1 MSVTLIKQVS
11 FIFHLRKTSGHV
23 ECKREIEKKGTHF
36 FFHFQEGTSLFPFVL
51 FFFFLIFFFVKI
63 KKKKNQVCEIN
74 TCQGRNQVQS
84 AFFFFNYFCF
94 LDLILL
100 LGRVMFVL
108 QLSLLRFSP
117 ELRVRS
123 CLFFAV
129 QSIL

>member
-63 KKKKNQVCEIN
+63 KKKKKIKCVRSTRAREGIKFNLH
-74 TCQGRNQVQS
+74 
-84 AFFFFNYFCF
+84 FFF
-94 LDLILL
+94 LII
-100 LGRVMFVL
+100 FV
-108 QLSLLRFSP
+108 F
-117 ELRVRS
+117 
-123 CLFFAV
+123 
-129 QSIL
+129 